1 MGECLLPSYLTKLLS
16 QSDQPMGALQAVW
29 LLLRLHFGWA
39 ESHTSFPLDFLS
51 SSVPV
56 TFGDVLTVQDVK
68 WFLYQYTKYISDAD
82 RDKIRKVGAFF
93 FLLLCSCLLWSLTL
107 STVD

>member
-1 MGECLLPSYLTKLLS
+1 MGECLLPSFLTMLLA
-16 QSDQPMGALQAVW
+16 QSDQPMGALLAVW

-68 WFLYQYTKYISDAD
+68 WFLYQYSRHIPQDVQH
-82 RDKIRKVGAFF
+82 RIRKVGGIFF
-93 FLLLCSCLLWSLTL
+93 SCFVLASFGL
-107 STVD
+107 SHFGL